1 MPARTLND
9 FFAGFFYGEIK
20 AVLEVKMAITR
31 QSDRRKGIRRQS
43 DRRIGDMKG
52 IKIEGESDKGKEV
65 TVGHEAVP
73 QKKASSVWSCHEEFA
88 SEWSQTFIT
97 KKRKKNLKKGE

>member
-1 MPARTLND
+1 
-9 FFAGFFYGEIK
+9 
-20 AVLEVKMAITR
+20 MAITR
-31 QSDRRKGIRRQS
+31 QSDWRKGIRRQS
-43 DRRIGDMKG
+43 DRRKGDMKR

-65 TVGHEAVP
+65 TVGHEAIP

-88 SEWSQTFIT
+88 LEWSKTFIT

>member
-1 MPARTLND
+1 
-9 FFAGFFYGEIK
+9 
-20 AVLEVKMAITR
+20 MAITR
-31 QSDRRKGIRRQS
+31 QSDRRKG
-43 DRRIGDMKG
+43 DMKR

-65 TVGHEAVP
+65 TVGHEAIS

-88 SEWSQTFIT
+88 LEWSQTFIT